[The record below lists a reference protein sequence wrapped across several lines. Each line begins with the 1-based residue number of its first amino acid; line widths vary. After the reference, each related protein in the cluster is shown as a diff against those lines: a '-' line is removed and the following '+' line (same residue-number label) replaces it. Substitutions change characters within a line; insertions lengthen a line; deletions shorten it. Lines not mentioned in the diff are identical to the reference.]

1 MRNAELDLQVKDAI
15 EALDRY
21 VKRIEQDKIDE
32 RLFGSLV
39 EFFEKNGYDWE
50 LAQDEAEIRMAWLSN
65 ELGENSDSYEFRN
78 WQGGYL

>member
-39 EFFEKNGYDWE
+39 EFFEKNGYD
-50 LAQDEAEIRMAWLSN
+50 
-65 ELGENSDSYEFRN
+65 
-78 WQGGYL
+78 